1 MTLIKMIV
9 DNSFDE
15 IKKRENA
22 LLIIKNIVETKGR
35 SELFDLTG
43 LSGGFIASTS
53 QISLLETYV
62 GPAKRC

>member
-43 LSGGFIASTS
+43 V
-53 QISLLETYV
+53 LLFMF
-62 GPAKRC
+62 